1 MSDTDTYIPGAVDT
15 DGRRRHKRRRHL
27 KVSYIFFIAIAAVIA
42 SKLDP
47 DSLHLYSFG
56 AMGLLTL
63 KMFGALF
70 YRPAKA
76 DREQLMYLDNAWVT
90 AVIPIYNEDP
100 VMFEQGMR
108 SLLAQSRLPNE
119 IHIIDDC
126 SADPGGIRA
135 AKKMRR
141 EFEAKG
147 VKYTVSIQPVNK
159 GKREA
164 LALGF
169 EAAPYTDLFLC
180 VDSDTVLSRDTVREL
195 LLPMADPK
203 IMASTGMV
211 LALNH
216 DSNIFTRLQDLRYGN
231 SFLFERAAYSRLKS
245 VLCCCGALSV
255 YRGTLVRKYLPDFL
269 NQQFLGKPAVFG
281 DDRRMTNYCLMEGQ
295 VVFQETAV
303 GYTAVPEKLPHF
315 LRQQVRWN
323 KSFFR
328 ESLWAF
334 RKQKKYRP
342 AFWLTCMEL
351 ALWLIFGSAMFYSMV
366 ILPIMRP
373 EQFVNHIGDY
383 LIFMVLMGYLRNVRY
398 LDFPRRGMGFI
409 KRFGMFL
416 LAPLYG
422 VIQLLLLTPLRFYA
436 LLTLHKGSWG
446 TRQAGVEVSV
456 AGHEGEIAEVW
467 EEEDLN
473 SSRQVSSTIEMM
485 RLEGIALARTQPH
498 HTERP
503 LAGRPYHDAYSDDEL
518 KDLGA
523 STPQQRVAWS
533 GVPGEPQPIPQQGQ
547 RPVYQNGQPTPA
559 RAPYQQPQQ
568 SGYPQAQYPQNGYQQ
583 NGHPQNGHPQG
594 QYQQNGY
601 QQNGYPQDQ
610 HAPARAQSQGG
621 YQQGGH
627 IPQQPQGPHP
637 MAGRSQ
643 GGQVP
648 YGQGG
653 PAPQQGYPQGQQP
666 QGQYPQGGQPQG
678 QYPQGGQPQGYG
690 QGAGRPQGGQ
700 PSRIPQQPQ
709 AGYQQQPRQPGG
721 YGQRGYDGTEP
732 QPDQYGNSRR
742 SREPQP
748 QDGWFG
754 EGR

>member
-1 MSDTDTYIPGAVDT
+1 MSDADAYIPGAEDS
-15 DGRRRHKRRRHL
+15 DGRRRHRRRRHL
-27 KVSYIFFIAIAAVIA
+27 KVSYLFFLAIAAVIVT
-42 SKLDP
+42 KLDP
-47 DSLHLYSFG
+47 TSLHLYSFG
-56 AMGLLTL
+56 AMGLLGL

-76 DREQLMYLDNAWVT
+76 DREDLVLLDNSWVT

-119 IHIIDDC
+119 VHIIDDA
-126 SADPGGIRA
+126 SADASGIRT
-135 AKKMRR
+135 AKKLRR

-147 VKYTVSIQPVNK
+147 VKYTVSVQPENK

-169 EAAPYTDLFLC
+169 QAAPYSDLFLC

-195 LLPMADPK
+195 LLPMANEK

-281 DDRRMTNYCLMEGQ
+281 DDRRMTNYCLIEGQ

-334 RKQKKYRP
+334 RHQKKFRP

-351 ALWLIFGSAMFYSMV
+351 ALWLVFGSAMFYSMV
-366 ILPIMRP
+366 ILPIMEPAR
-373 EQFVNHIGDY
+373 FVNHIGDY
-383 LIFMVLMGYLRNVRY
+383 LVFMVLMGYLRNVRY

-446 TRQAGVEVSV
+446 TRQGGVEVSV
-456 AGHEGEIAEVW
+456 AGHEDDVSAVW
-467 EEEDLN
+467 EEEDPY
-473 SSRQVSSTIEMM
+473 SSPQVSSTIEMM
-485 RLEGIALARTQPH
+485 RLEGIALARTTPH
-498 HTERP
+498 MTSRTAAAQDYYGSE
-503 LAGRPYHDAYSDDEL
+503 YSGDDL
-518 KDLGA
+518 QDLGR
-523 STPQQRVAWS
+523 SVPQQRVAWNGS
-533 GVPGEPQPIPQQGQ
+533 PHQQQYEPVHQQQYQAPPSITPLQPVPPQGQ
-547 RPVYQNGQPTPA
+547 S
-559 RAPYQQPQQ
+559 PY
-568 SGYPQAQYPQNGYQQ
+568 A
-583 NGHPQNGHPQG
+583 G
-594 QYQQNGY
+594 QYQQY
-601 QQNGYPQDQ
+601 SQQQHQQQQWQQAQHHQQAQGAQTYDQ
-610 HAPARAQSQGG
+610 GRQT
-621 YQQGGH
+621 YDEGH
-627 IPQQPQGPHP
+627 GQVPYIPQQPQGP
-637 MAGRSQ
+637 
-643 GGQVP
+643 
-648 YGQGG
+648 Y
-653 PAPQQGYPQGQQP
+653 PQQTGYDNGGRQHRPEEPEPHHQGQQ
-666 QGQYPQGGQPQG
+666 
-678 QYPQGGQPQGYG
+678 
-690 QGAGRPQGGQ
+690 
-700 PSRIPQQPQ
+700 
-709 AGYQQQPRQPGG
+709 
-721 YGQRGYDGTEP
+721 D
-732 QPDQYGNSRR
+732 DWFGNSR
-742 SREPQP
+742 
-748 QDGWFG
+748 
-754 EGR
+754 

>member
-1 MSDTDTYIPGAVDT
+1 MTDIYVQGAVDS
-15 DGRRRHKRRRHL
+15 DGSRRHRRRRHL
-27 KVSYIFFIAIAAVIA
+27 KVSYLFFLAIAAVIVT
-42 SKLDP
+42 KLDP
-47 DSLHLYSFG
+47 NTLHPYSYG
-56 AMGLLTL
+56 ALALLAL

-76 DREQLMYLDNAWVT
+76 DREELLLLDNSWVT

-119 IHIIDDC
+119 IHIIDDA
-126 SADPGGIRA
+126 SADSSGIRA
-135 AKKMRR
+135 AKKLRR
-141 EFEAKG
+141 EFEAQG
-147 VKYTVSIQPVNK
+147 VKYTVSVQPENK

-169 EAAPYTDLFLC
+169 EAAPYSDLFLC
-180 VDSDTVLSRDTVREL
+180 VDSDTILSRDTVREL

-203 IMASTGMV
+203 TMASTGMV

-334 RKQKKYRP
+334 THQKKYRP

-366 ILPIMRP
+366 ILPIMQPAR
-373 EQFVNHIGDY
+373 FVNHLGDY
-383 LIFMVLMGYLRNVRY
+383 LVFMVLMGYLRNVRY
-398 LDFPRRGMGFI
+398 LDFPRRGMGFVR
-409 KRFGMFL
+409 RFGMFL

-422 VIQLLLLTPLRFYA
+422 VIQLVLLTPLRFYA

-446 TRQAGVEVSV
+446 TRQGGVEVSV
-456 AGHEGEIAEVW
+456 AGDHEQDVSAVY
-467 EEEDLN
+467 EEEDEY
-473 SSRQVSSTIEMM
+473 SSQQVSSTIEMM
-485 RLEGIALARTQPH
+485 RLEGIALARTAPH
-498 HTERP
+498 AAPRHPGGPAQAYPGHTQGELRDM
-503 LAGRPYHDAYSDDEL
+503 GRNA
-518 KDLGA
+518 
-523 STPQQRVAWS
+523 PQQQVAWS
-533 GVPGEPQPIPQQGQ
+533 GAGHQGHAPQPAQPVQQPGHGVPQ
-547 RPVYQNGQPTPA
+547 
-559 RAPYQQPQQ
+559 YQQP
-568 SGYPQAQYPQNGYQQ
+568 YA
-583 NGHPQNGHPQG
+583 
-594 QYQQNGY
+594 
-601 QQNGYPQDQ
+601 DQ
-610 HAPARAQSQGG
+610 VSYA
-621 YQQGGH
+621 Y
-627 IPQQPQGPHP
+627 
-637 MAGRSQ
+637 
-643 GGQVP
+643 
-648 YGQGG
+648 
-653 PAPQQGYPQGQQP
+653 PQQGYDQGQGP
-666 QGQYPQGGQPQG
+666 
-678 QYPQGGQPQGYG
+678 
-690 QGAGRPQGGQ
+690 RP
-700 PSRIPQQPQ
+700 
-709 AGYQQQPRQPGG
+709 YVQQQPHPEQQQPWNPPH
-721 YGQRGYDGTEP
+721 E
-732 QPDQYGNSRR
+732 QYGGHGGHGDQHGGHGH
-742 SREPQP
+742 PAQHD
-748 QDGWFG
+748 DGWFG
-754 EGR
+754 GHR

>member
-1 MSDTDTYIPGAVDT
+1 MTDTYIPGAVDT

-27 KVSYIFFIAIAAVIA
+27 KVSYFFFVAIAAVIVT
-42 SKLDP
+42 KLDP
-47 DSLHLYSFG
+47 DSLRLYSFG
-56 AMGLLTL
+56 ALGLLAL

-76 DREQLMYLDNAWVT
+76 DREELMLLDNSWVT

-119 IHIIDDC
+119 IHIIDDA
-126 SADPGGIRA
+126 SADSSGIKA
-135 AKKMRR
+135 AKKLRR
-141 EFEAKG
+141 EFEAQG
-147 VKYTVSIQPVNK
+147 VKYTVSVQPENK

-195 LLPMADPK
+195 LLPMANPK

-334 RKQKKYRP
+334 THQKKYRP

-366 ILPIMRP
+366 ILPIMQP
-373 EQFVNHIGDY
+373 ERFLNHIGDY
-383 LIFMVLMGYLRNVRY
+383 LVFMVLMGYLRNVRY

-446 TRQAGVEVSV
+446 TRQGGVEVSV
-456 AGHEGEIAEVW
+456 AGDHEQDVSAVY
-467 EEEDLN
+467 EEEDEY
-473 SSRQVSSTIEMM
+473 SSQQVSSTIEMM
-485 RLEGIALARTQPH
+485 RLEGIALARTAPH
-498 HTERP
+498 ASPRNPNGMAQAYTGHTQGE
-503 LAGRPYHDAYSDDEL
+503 LHDMGRNA
-518 KDLGA
+518 
-523 STPQQRVAWS
+523 PQQQVAWN
-533 GVPGEPQPIPQQGQ
+533 GVTQPQPIPPQGYVAPQHQQQ
-547 RPVYQNGQPTPA
+547 YQQQPQPHHQQQQQPYGGQPQD
-559 RAPYQQPQQ
+559 PYQQQ
-568 SGYPQAQYPQNGYQQ
+568 
-583 NGHPQNGHPQG
+583 HPQG
-594 QYQQNGY
+594 YGQWQGHQGHQGHAQQPY
-601 QQNGYPQDQ
+601 IP
-610 HAPARAQSQGG
+610 
-621 YQQGGH
+621 H
-627 IPQQPQGPHP
+627 IPQQPQGP
-637 MAGRSQ
+637 
-643 GGQVP
+643 
-648 YGQGG
+648 Y
-653 PAPQQGYPQGQQP
+653 PQQ
-666 QGQYPQGGQPQG
+666 
-678 QYPQGGQPQGYG
+678 
-690 QGAGRPQGGQ
+690 
-700 PSRIPQQPQ
+700 
-709 AGYQQQPRQPGG
+709 QQQQQQHWTPENQP
-721 YGQRGYDGTEP
+721 YAPEHQD
-732 QPDQYGNSRR
+732 
-742 SREPQP
+742 
-748 QDGWFG
+748 DGWFG
-754 EGR
+754 DRR

>member
-1 MSDTDTYIPGAVDT
+1 MTADDTYIPAAVESG
-15 DGRRRHKRRRHL
+15 GRRAHRKRRHL
-27 KVSYIFFIAIAAVIA
+27 KVSYLVFLALAALIATR
-42 SKLDP
+42 LDAG
-47 DSLHLYSFG
+47 SLHLYSLG
-56 AMGLLTL
+56 AMGLLAL

-76 DREQLMYLDNAWVT
+76 GREELEYLENSWVT

-126 SADPGGIRA
+126 SADDSGIRTA
-135 AKKMRR
+135 RKMRR
-141 EFEAKG
+141 EFEARG
-147 VKYTVSIQPVNK
+147 VKYTVSVQPENK

-169 EAAPYTDLFLC
+169 EAAPYSDIFLC

-195 LLPMADPK
+195 LLPLADEK

-245 VLCCCGALSV
+245 VLCCCGALSA

-334 RKQKKYRP
+334 THQKKYRP

-351 ALWLIFGSAMFYSMV
+351 ALWLVFGTAMFYSMV
-366 ILPIMRP
+366 ITPVMHPDR
-373 EQFVNHIGDY
+373 FVAHIGDY
-383 LIFMVLMGYLRNVRY
+383 LVFMVLMGYLRNVRY

-416 LAPLYG
+416 LAPIYG
-422 VIQLLLLTPLRFYA
+422 VIQLTLLTPLRFYA
-436 LLTLHKGSWG
+436 LVTLHKGSWG
-446 TRQAGVEVSV
+446 TRQGGVEVSV
-456 AGHEGEIAEVW
+456 AGDHEADVTEIF
-467 EEEDLN
+467 EEEDPYSDKKVTETL
-473 SSRQVSSTIEMM
+473 QLM
-485 RLEGIALARTQPH
+485 RLEGVALRRTAQRVAPVIPSRPQPLPGYDEQH
-498 HTERP
+498 
-503 LAGRPYHDAYSDDEL
+503 AY
-518 KDLGA
+518 A
-523 STPQQRVAWS
+523 PQQRVSWGTPEEQWQAAQHDPYYN
-533 GVPGEPQPIPQQGQ
+533 GHDPNNPHQQGQ
-547 RPVYQNGQPTPA
+547 YIDPSWQ
-559 RAPYQQPQQ
+559 
-568 SGYPQAQYPQNGYQQ
+568 
-583 NGHPQNGHPQG
+583 
-594 QYQQNGY
+594 
-601 QQNGYPQDQ
+601 
-610 HAPARAQSQGG
+610 QSQG
-621 YQQGGH
+621 Q
-627 IPQQPQGPHP
+627 
-637 MAGRSQ
+637 
-643 GGQVP
+643 
-648 YGQGG
+648 GQGH
-653 PAPQQGYPQGQQP
+653 
-666 QGQYPQGGQPQG
+666 
-678 QYPQGGQPQGYG
+678 
-690 QGAGRPQGGQ
+690 
-700 PSRIPQQPQ
+700 
-709 AGYQQQPRQPGG
+709 
-721 YGQRGYDGTEP
+721 
-732 QPDQYGNSRR
+732 
-742 SREPQP
+742 
-748 QDGWFG
+748 GW
-754 EGR
+754 

>member
-1 MSDTDTYIPGAVDT
+1 MTSEDTFIPGAVDSG
-15 DGRRRHKRRRHL
+15 GRRAHRKRRHL
-27 KVSYIFFIAIAAVIA
+27 KVSYFVFLGLAALIATR
-42 SKLDP
+42 LDAG
-47 DSLHLYSFG
+47 SLHLYSMG
-56 AMGLLTL
+56 AMGLLAL

-76 DREQLMYLDNAWVT
+76 GREELEYLENAWVT

-119 IHIIDDC
+119 IHIIDDA
-126 SADPGGIRA
+126 SANDSGIRA

-147 VKYTVSIQPVNK
+147 VKYTVSVQPENK

-169 EAAPYTDLFLC
+169 EAAPYSDIFLC

-195 LLPMADPK
+195 LLPLADEK

-245 VLCCCGALSV
+245 VLCCCGALSA

-334 RKQKKYRP
+334 RHQKKYRP

-351 ALWLIFGSAMFYSMV
+351 ALWLVFGSAMFYSMV
-366 ILPIMRP
+366 ILPIIKP
-373 EQFVNHIGDY
+373 QQFVNHIGDY
-383 LIFMVLMGYLRNVRY
+383 LVFMVLMGYLRNVRY
-398 LDFPRRGMGFI
+398 LDFPRRGMGFV

-416 LAPLYG
+416 LAPIYG
-422 VIQLLLLTPLRFYA
+422 VIQLTLLTPLRFYA
-436 LLTLHKGSWG
+436 LFTLHKGSWG
-446 TRQAGVEVSV
+446 TRQGGVEVSV
-456 AGHEGEIAEVW
+456 AGDHEGDVTEIF
-467 EEEDLN
+467 EEEDPYSDKKVTETL
-473 SSRQVSSTIEMM
+473 QLM
-485 RLEGIALARTQPH
+485 RLEGVALRTRPRPAGGIPSQPQ
-498 HTERP
+498 P
-503 LAGRPYHDAYSDDEL
+503 IPGYDEEQH
-518 KDLGA
+518 A
-523 STPQQRVAWS
+523 AVPQQRVSWGSPEPAGQQHWQ
-533 GVPGEPQPIPQQGQ
+533 GGHPGHHDPQQRYHPGQGGHGPQQG
-547 RPVYQNGQPTPA
+547 
-559 RAPYQQPQQ
+559 
-568 SGYPQAQYPQNGYQQ
+568 GYPPQDPSWQ
-583 NGHPQNGHPQG
+583 QG
-594 QYQQNGY
+594 QGQG
-601 QQNGYPQDQ
+601 
-610 HAPARAQSQGG
+610 QGG
-621 YQQGGH
+621 
-627 IPQQPQGPHP
+627 
-637 MAGRSQ
+637 
-643 GGQVP
+643 

-653 PAPQQGYPQGQQP
+653 
-666 QGQYPQGGQPQG
+666 
-678 QYPQGGQPQGYG
+678 
-690 QGAGRPQGGQ
+690 
-700 PSRIPQQPQ
+700 
-709 AGYQQQPRQPGG
+709 
-721 YGQRGYDGTEP
+721 
-732 QPDQYGNSRR
+732 
-742 SREPQP
+742 
-748 QDGWFG
+748 W
-754 EGR
+754 

>member
-1 MSDTDTYIPGAVDT
+1 MSTDHTYIPGAVDS
-15 DGRRRHKRRRHL
+15 GGHRAHRKRRHL
-27 KVSYIFFIAIAAVIA
+27 KVSYFVFLVLAGLIATR
-42 SKLDP
+42 LDAG
-47 DSLHLYSFG
+47 SLHIYSLG
-56 AMGLLTL
+56 ALGLLSL

-76 DREQLMYLDNAWVT
+76 GREELEYLESTWVT

-119 IHIIDDC
+119 VHIIDDC
-126 SADPGGIRA
+126 SVDPGGIRA
-135 AKKMRR
+135 AKKLRR
-141 EFEAKG
+141 EFEARG
-147 VKYTVSIQPVNK
+147 IKYTVSVQPENK

-169 EAAPYTDLFLC
+169 EAAPYSDIFLC
-180 VDSDTVLSRDTVREL
+180 VDSDTILSRDTVREL
-195 LLPMADPK
+195 LLPLADERV
-203 IMASTGMV
+203 MASTGMV

-245 VLCCCGALSV
+245 VLCCCGALSA

-334 RKQKKYRP
+334 RHQKKYRP

-351 ALWLIFGSAMFYSMV
+351 ALWLVFGSAMFYSMV
-366 ILPIMRP
+366 ITPILHPDR
-373 EQFVNHIGDY
+373 FIAHIGDY
-383 LIFMVLMGYLRNVRY
+383 LVFMVLMGYLRNVRY

-422 VIQLLLLTPLRFYA
+422 VIQLTLLTPLRFYA

-456 AGHEGEIAEVW
+456 QGADEADVTEIF
-467 EEEDLN
+467 EEEDPYSDKKVTDTL
-473 SSRQVSSTIEMM
+473 QLM
-485 RLEGIALARTQPH
+485 RLEGTALRRTAQRVAAPPIPSQPQ
-498 HTERP
+498 P
-503 LAGRPYHDAYSDDEL
+503 LPGYDQQHAH
-518 KDLGA
+518 
-523 STPQQRVAWS
+523 TPQQRVSWGTPEPAAA
-533 GVPGEPQPIPQQGQ
+533 PGQQWQDFQQQQQWQGGG
-547 RPVYQNGQPTPA
+547 PHD
-559 RAPYQQPQQ
+559 PYH
-568 SGYPQAQYPQNGYQQ
+568 SDAGR
-583 NGHPQNGHPQG
+583 QG
-594 QYQQNGY
+594 QYADPSWWQGDNEPG
-601 QQNGYPQDQ
+601 QD
-610 HAPARAQSQGG
+610 R
-621 YQQGGH
+621 
-627 IPQQPQGPHP
+627 
-637 MAGRSQ
+637 
-643 GGQVP
+643 
-648 YGQGG
+648 
-653 PAPQQGYPQGQQP
+653 
-666 QGQYPQGGQPQG
+666 
-678 QYPQGGQPQGYG
+678 
-690 QGAGRPQGGQ
+690 
-700 PSRIPQQPQ
+700 
-709 AGYQQQPRQPGG
+709 
-721 YGQRGYDGTEP
+721 
-732 QPDQYGNSRR
+732 
-742 SREPQP
+742 
-748 QDGWFG
+748 
-754 EGR
+754 

>member
-1 MSDTDTYIPGAVDT
+1 VTDTYIPGAVDT

-27 KVSYIFFIAIAAVIA
+27 KVSYFFFLAIAAVIVT
-42 SKLDP
+42 KLDP
-47 DSLHLYSFG
+47 DSLHYYSFG
-56 AMGLLTL
+56 ALGLLAL

-76 DREQLMYLDNAWVT
+76 DREELMLLDNSWVT

-119 IHIIDDC
+119 IHIIDDA
-126 SADPGGIRA
+126 SADNSGIKA

-141 EFEAKG
+141 EFEAQG
-147 VKYTVSIQPVNK
+147 VKYTVSVQPENK

-180 VDSDTVLSRDTVREL
+180 VDSDTILSRDTVREL

-334 RKQKKYRP
+334 RNQKKFRP

-351 ALWLIFGSAMFYSMV
+351 ALWLVFGSAMFYSMV
-366 ILPIMRP
+366 ILPIMQP
-373 EQFVNHIGDY
+373 ERFVNHIGDY
-383 LIFMVLMGYLRNVRY
+383 LVFMVLMGYLRNVRY

-409 KRFGMFL
+409 RRFGMFL

-446 TRQAGVEVSV
+446 TRQGGVEVSV
-456 AGHEGEIAEVW
+456 AGDHEQDVSAVY
-467 EEEDLN
+467 EEEDEY
-473 SSRQVSSTIEMM
+473 SSQQVSSTIEMM
-485 RLEGIALARTQPH
+485 RLEGIALARTAPH
-498 HTERP
+498 ASPRNPNGMAHAYTGHTQGE
-503 LAGRPYHDAYSDDEL
+503 LHDMGRNA
-518 KDLGA
+518 
-523 STPQQRVAWS
+523 PQQQVAWN
-533 GVPGEPQPIPQQGQ
+533 GVTQPQPIPEQGY
-547 RPVYQNGQPTPA
+547 VTPQH
-559 RAPYQQPQQ
+559 QQPQQ
-568 SGYPQAQYPQNGYQQ
+568 YQQ
-583 NGHPQNGHPQG
+583 QQPQYQQQPQPYGGRPQGPYQQHPQG
-594 QYQQNGY
+594 YDQWQGHQGQGQQPY
-601 QQNGYPQDQ
+601 V
-610 HAPARAQSQGG
+610 
-621 YQQGGH
+621 
-627 IPQQPQGPHP
+627 PQQPQGP
-637 MAGRSQ
+637 
-643 GGQVP
+643 
-648 YGQGG
+648 
-653 PAPQQGYPQGQQP
+653 
-666 QGQYPQGGQPQG
+666 
-678 QYPQGGQPQGYG
+678 
-690 QGAGRPQGGQ
+690 
-700 PSRIPQQPQ
+700 
-709 AGYQQQPRQPGG
+709 YQQQQQP
-721 YGQRGYDGTEP
+721 P
-732 QPDQYGNSRR
+732 QQQQQWPPEN
-742 SREPQP
+742 QP
-748 QDGWFG
+748 YAPEHQDDGWFND
-754 EGR
+754 RR

>member
-1 MSDTDTYIPGAVDT
+1 MTDTYIPGAVDT

-27 KVSYIFFIAIAAVIA
+27 KVSYFFFLAIAAVIVT
-42 SKLDP
+42 KLDP
-47 DSLHLYSFG
+47 DSLHYYSFG
-56 AMGLLTL
+56 ALGLLAL

-76 DREQLMYLDNAWVT
+76 DREELMLLDNSWVT

-119 IHIIDDC
+119 IHIIDDA
-126 SADPGGIRA
+126 SADNSGIKA

-141 EFEAKG
+141 EFEAQG
-147 VKYTVSIQPVNK
+147 VKYTVSVQPENK

-180 VDSDTVLSRDTVREL
+180 VDSDTILSRDTVREL

-334 RKQKKYRP
+334 KNQKKFRP

-351 ALWLIFGSAMFYSMV
+351 ALWLVFGSAMFYSMV
-366 ILPIMRP
+366 ILPIMQP
-373 EQFVNHIGDY
+373 ERFVNHIGDY
-383 LIFMVLMGYLRNVRY
+383 LVFMVLMGYLRNVRY

-409 KRFGMFL
+409 RRFGMFL

-436 LLTLHKGSWG
+436 LVTLHKGSWG
-446 TRQAGVEVSV
+446 TRQGGVEVSV
-456 AGHEGEIAEVW
+456 AGDHEQDVSAVY
-467 EEEDLN
+467 EEEDEY
-473 SSRQVSSTIEMM
+473 SSQQVSSTIEMM
-485 RLEGIALARTQPH
+485 RLEGIALARTAPH
-498 HTERP
+498 ASPRNRNGMAQAYTGHTQGE
-503 LAGRPYHDAYSDDEL
+503 LHDMGRNA
-518 KDLGA
+518 
-523 STPQQRVAWS
+523 PQQQVAWN
-533 GVPGEPQPIPQQGQ
+533 GVTQPQPIPPQGYVTPQHQQPQ
-547 RPVYQNGQPTPA
+547 YHQQQPQYQQQPQPYGGQPQG
-559 RAPYQQPQQ
+559 PYQQPHHQQ
-568 SGYPQAQYPQNGYQQ
+568 QPQHHQQPQQQGYDQWQGHQGHQAQGQQ
-583 NGHPQNGHPQG
+583 PYVP
-594 QYQQNGY
+594 
-601 QQNGYPQDQ
+601 
-610 HAPARAQSQGG
+610 
-621 YQQGGH
+621 H
-627 IPQQPQGPHP
+627 IPQQPQGP
-637 MAGRSQ
+637 
-643 GGQVP
+643 
-648 YGQGG
+648 
-653 PAPQQGYPQGQQP
+653 
-666 QGQYPQGGQPQG
+666 
-678 QYPQGGQPQGYG
+678 
-690 QGAGRPQGGQ
+690 
-700 PSRIPQQPQ
+700 
-709 AGYQQQPRQPGG
+709 YQQQQQP
-721 YGQRGYDGTEP
+721 P
-732 QPDQYGNSRR
+732 QQQQQWPPENQPYV
-742 SREPQP
+742 PQQ
-748 QDGWFG
+748 QDDDWFG
-754 EGR
+754 DRR

>member
-1 MSDTDTYIPGAVDT
+1 MTDTYIPGAVDT

-27 KVSYIFFIAIAAVIA
+27 KVSYFFFLAIAAVIVT
-42 SKLDP
+42 KLDP

-56 AMGLLTL
+56 ALGLLAL

-76 DREQLMYLDNAWVT
+76 DREELVLLDNSWVT

-119 IHIIDDC
+119 IHIIDDA
-126 SADPGGIRA
+126 SADPSGIRA
-135 AKKMRR
+135 AKKLRP
-141 EFEAKG
+141 EFEARG
-147 VKYTVSIQPVNK
+147 VKYTVSVQPENK

-169 EAAPYTDLFLC
+169 EAAPYSDLFLC
-180 VDSDTVLSRDTVREL
+180 VDSDTILSRDTVREL

-255 YRGTLVRKYLPDFL
+255 YRGSLVRKYLPDFL

-334 RKQKKYRP
+334 THQKKYRP

-366 ILPIMRP
+366 ILPIMQP
-373 EQFVNHIGDY
+373 ERFVNHIGDY
-383 LIFMVLMGYLRNVRY
+383 LLFMVLMGYLRNVRY

-422 VIQLLLLTPLRFYA
+422 VIQLVLLTPLRFYA
-436 LLTLHKGSWG
+436 LFTLHKGSWG
-446 TRQAGVEVSV
+446 TRQGGVEVSV
-456 AGHEGEIAEVW
+456 AGDHEQDVSAVY
-467 EEEDLN
+467 EEEDEY
-473 SSRQVSSTIEMM
+473 SSPQVSSTIEMM
-485 RLEGIALARTQPH
+485 RLEGIALARTTPH
-498 HTERP
+498 ASPRNRNGMAQAYTGHTQGELRDM
-503 LAGRPYHDAYSDDEL
+503 GRSA
-518 KDLGA
+518 
-523 STPQQRVAWS
+523 PQQPVAWN
-533 GVPGEPQPIPQQGQ
+533 GVTDPAQQQ
-547 RPVYQNGQPTPA
+547 MP
-559 RAPYQQPQQ
+559 QQPQQ
-568 SGYPQAQYPQNGYQQ
+568 QYPQYQQ
-583 NGHPQNGHPQG
+583 QYSQPQQHQQYPQQAYPQQAYPQQQYGGQTQDPYQQQPPPQQYGQWQGQHPQG
-594 QYQQNGY
+594 QPYV
-601 QQNGYPQDQ
+601 
-610 HAPARAQSQGG
+610 
-621 YQQGGH
+621 
-627 IPQQPQGPHP
+627 PQQPQH
-637 MAGRSQ
+637 
-643 GGQVP
+643 
-648 YGQGG
+648 
-653 PAPQQGYPQGQQP
+653 PQQWTPESQNQP
-666 QGQYPQGGQPQG
+666 YAPEQHQ
-678 QYPQGGQPQGYG
+678 
-690 QGAGRPQGGQ
+690 
-700 PSRIPQQPQ
+700 
-709 AGYQQQPRQPGG
+709 
-721 YGQRGYDGTEP
+721 D
-732 QPDQYGNSRR
+732 
-742 SREPQP
+742 
-748 QDGWFG
+748 DGWFG
-754 EGR
+754 ERR

>member
-1 MSDTDTYIPGAVDT
+1 MSDVDDFVPDAVDA
-15 DGRRRHKRRRHL
+15 DSRRRHRRKRHL
-27 KVSYIFFIAIAAVIA
+27 RVSYFFFIAIAAVIFT
-42 SKLDP
+42 KLDP
-47 DSLHLYSFG
+47 NSLHYYSFG
-56 AMGLLTL
+56 AMGLLAL

-76 DREQLMYLDNAWVT
+76 DRDELLLLDNSWVT

-126 SADPGGIRA
+126 SADASGIRT
-135 AKKMRR
+135 AKKLRR
-141 EFEAKG
+141 EFEARG
-147 VKYTVSIQPVNK
+147 VKYTVSVQPENK

-169 EAAPYTDLFLC
+169 QAAPYSDLFLC

-195 LLPMADPK
+195 LLPMADEK

-231 SFLFERAAYSRLKS
+231 SFLFERAAYSRLKA

-334 RKQKKYRP
+334 THQKKYRP

-351 ALWLIFGSAMFYSMV
+351 ALWLVFGSAMFYSMV
-366 ILPIMRP
+366 ILPIMHPSR
-373 EQFVNHIGDY
+373 FVNHIGDY
-383 LIFMVLMGYLRNVRY
+383 LVFMVLMGYLRNVRY

-446 TRQAGVEVSV
+446 TRQGGVEVSV
-456 AGHEGEIAEVW
+456 AGHEEELAAVW
-467 EEEDLN
+467 EEEDEY
-473 SSRQVSSTIEMM
+473 SSPQVSSTIEMM
-485 RLEGIALARTQPH
+485 RLEGIALARTSPH
-498 HTERP
+498 LSARTP
-503 LAGRPYHDAYSDDEL
+503 SGAPAYHDDYSQGEL
-518 KDLGA
+518 RDLGRNV
-523 STPQQRVAWS
+523 PQQPVAWS
-533 GVPGEPQPIPQQGQ
+533 NP
-547 RPVYQNGQPTPA
+547 
-559 RAPYQQPQQ
+559 
-568 SGYPQAQYPQNGYQQ
+568 PQAAPFHGRPTISPLQPV
-583 NGHPQNGHPQG
+583 PPQG
-594 QYQQNGY
+594 QYQQ
-601 QQNGYPQDQ
+601 QQHPQQ
-610 HAPARAQSQGG
+610 QQQQWQG
-621 YQQGGH
+621 QQWQGQGQGQEYGQNH
-627 IPQQPQGPHP
+627 GQVPYIPQQPQGP
-637 MAGRSQ
+637 
-643 GGQVP
+643 
-648 YGQGG
+648 
-653 PAPQQGYPQGQQP
+653 
-666 QGQYPQGGQPQG
+666 
-678 QYPQGGQPQGYG
+678 
-690 QGAGRPQGGQ
+690 
-700 PSRIPQQPQ
+700 
-709 AGYQQQPRQPGG
+709 YQQQP
-721 YGQRGYDGTEP
+721 
-732 QPDQYGNSRR
+732 
-742 SREPQP
+742 QP
-748 QDGWFG
+748 QQPMQPQQQWSQQDDEAQQNDDWFHN
-754 EGR
+754 GR

>member
-1 MSDTDTYIPGAVDT
+1 MTDTYIPGAVDT

-27 KVSYIFFIAIAAVIA
+27 KVSYFFFLAIAAVIVT
-42 SKLDP
+42 KLDP
-47 DSLHLYSFG
+47 DSLHYYSFG
-56 AMGLLTL
+56 ALGLLAL

-76 DREQLMYLDNAWVT
+76 DREELMLLDNSWVT

-119 IHIIDDC
+119 IHIIDDA
-126 SADPGGIRA
+126 SADNSGIKA

-141 EFEAKG
+141 EFEAQG
-147 VKYTVSIQPVNK
+147 VKYTVSVQPENK

-180 VDSDTVLSRDTVREL
+180 VDSDTILSRDTVREL

-334 RKQKKYRP
+334 KNQKKFRP

-351 ALWLIFGSAMFYSMV
+351 ALWLVFGSAMFYSMV
-366 ILPIMRP
+366 ILPIMQP
-373 EQFVNHIGDY
+373 ERFVNHIGDY
-383 LIFMVLMGYLRNVRY
+383 LVFMVLMGYLRNVRY

-409 KRFGMFL
+409 RRFGMFL

-436 LLTLHKGSWG
+436 LVTLHKGSWG
-446 TRQAGVEVSV
+446 TRQGGVEVSV
-456 AGHEGEIAEVW
+456 AGDHEQDVSAVY
-467 EEEDLN
+467 EEEDEY
-473 SSRQVSSTIEMM
+473 SSQQVSSTIEMM
-485 RLEGIALARTQPH
+485 RLEGIALARTAPH
-498 HTERP
+498 ASPRNRNGMAQAYTGHTQGE
-503 LAGRPYHDAYSDDEL
+503 LHDMGRNA
-518 KDLGA
+518 
-523 STPQQRVAWS
+523 PQQQVAWN
-533 GVPGEPQPIPQQGQ
+533 GVTQPQPIPPQGYVTPQHQQPQ
-547 RPVYQNGQPTPA
+547 YHQQQPQQPQYQQQPQPYGGQPQG
-559 RAPYQQPQQ
+559 PYQQPHHQQ
-568 SGYPQAQYPQNGYQQ
+568 QPQHHQQPQQQGYDQWQ
-583 NGHPQNGHPQG
+583 GHQGHQG
-594 QYQQNGY
+594 QGQQPY
-601 QQNGYPQDQ
+601 VP
-610 HAPARAQSQGG
+610 
-621 YQQGGH
+621 H
-627 IPQQPQGPHP
+627 IPQQPQGP
-637 MAGRSQ
+637 
-643 GGQVP
+643 
-648 YGQGG
+648 
-653 PAPQQGYPQGQQP
+653 
-666 QGQYPQGGQPQG
+666 
-678 QYPQGGQPQGYG
+678 
-690 QGAGRPQGGQ
+690 
-700 PSRIPQQPQ
+700 
-709 AGYQQQPRQPGG
+709 YQQQQQP
-721 YGQRGYDGTEP
+721 P
-732 QPDQYGNSRR
+732 QQQQQWPPENQPYV
-742 SREPQP
+742 PQQ
-748 QDGWFG
+748 QDDDWFG
-754 EGR
+754 DRR

>member
-1 MSDTDTYIPGAVDT
+1 MTADDTYIPSAVESG
-15 DGRRRHKRRRHL
+15 GRRAHRKRRHL
-27 KVSYIFFIAIAAVIA
+27 KVSYFVFLALAALIVTR
-42 SKLDP
+42 LDAG
-47 DSLHLYSFG
+47 SLHLYSLG
-56 AMGLLTL
+56 AMGLLAL

-76 DREQLMYLDNAWVT
+76 GREELEYLENAWVT

-126 SADPGGIRA
+126 SADAGGIRA

-141 EFEAKG
+141 EFEARG
-147 VKYTVSIQPVNK
+147 VKYTVSVQPENK

-169 EAAPYTDLFLC
+169 EAAPYSDIFLC

-195 LLPMADPK
+195 LLPLADEK

-245 VLCCCGALSV
+245 VLCCCGALSA

-334 RKQKKYRP
+334 THQKKYRP

-351 ALWLIFGSAMFYSMV
+351 ALWLVFGTAMFYSMV
-366 ILPIMRP
+366 ITPIVHPDR
-373 EQFVNHIGDY
+373 FVAHIGDY
-383 LIFMVLMGYLRNVRY
+383 LVFMVLMGYLRNVRY

-416 LAPLYG
+416 LAPVYG
-422 VIQLLLLTPLRFYA
+422 VIQLTLLTPLRFYA

-456 AGHEGEIAEVW
+456 AGDHEADVTEIF
-467 EEEDLN
+467 EEEDPYSDKKVTETL
-473 SSRQVSSTIEMM
+473 QLM
-485 RLEGIALARTQPH
+485 RLEGAALRRTAHRVAPAIPSQPQ
-498 HTERP
+498 P
-503 LAGRPYHDAYSDDEL
+503 LPGYDEQH
-518 KDLGA
+518 A
-523 STPQQRVAWS
+523 HAPQQRVSW
-533 GVPGEPQPIPQQGQ
+533 GTPEPQWHGAQHDPYHYGQ
-547 RPVYQNGQPTPA
+547 DPN
-559 RAPYQQPQQ
+559 
-568 SGYPQAQYPQNGYQQ
+568 YPD
-583 NGHPQNGHPQG
+583 HQG
-594 QYQQNGY
+594 QYVD
-601 QQNGYPQDQ
+601 P
-610 HAPARAQSQGG
+610 SW
-621 YQQGGH
+621 QQGG
-627 IPQQPQGPHP
+627 QG
-637 MAGRSQ
+637 
-643 GGQVP
+643 
-648 YGQGG
+648 
-653 PAPQQGYPQGQQP
+653 
-666 QGQYPQGGQPQG
+666 
-678 QYPQGGQPQGYG
+678 
-690 QGAGRPQGGQ
+690 
-700 PSRIPQQPQ
+700 
-709 AGYQQQPRQPGG
+709 
-721 YGQRGYDGTEP
+721 
-732 QPDQYGNSRR
+732 
-742 SREPQP
+742 
-748 QDGWFG
+748 W
-754 EGR
+754 

>member
-27 KVSYIFFIAIAAVIA
+27 KVSYFFFLAIAAVIA

-76 DREQLMYLDNAWVT
+76 DREELMYLDNAWVT

-141 EFEAKG
+141 EFEARG
-147 VKYTVSIQPVNK
+147 VKYTVSVQPVNK

-281 DDRRMTNYCLMEGQ
+281 DDRRMTNYCLIEGQ

-334 RKQKKYRP
+334 RNQKKWRP

-366 ILPIMRP
+366 ILPIMHP
-373 EQFVNHIGDY
+373 SQFVNHIGDY

-398 LDFPRRGMGFI
+398 LDFPRRGMGFV

-456 AGHEGEIAEVW
+456 AGHEGEISEVW
-467 EEEDLN
+467 EEEDMN
-473 SSRQVSSTIEMM
+473 SSQQVSSTIEMM
-485 RLEGIALARTQPH
+485 RLEGIALARTQAH
-498 HTERP
+498 HTGRQ
-503 LAGRPYHDAYSDDEL
+503 LAGQPYHDEYSDGEL
-518 KDLGA
+518 KDIGA
-523 STPQQRVAWS
+523 SMPQQRVAWS

-547 RPVYQNGQPTPA
+547 RPVYQSGQYVPQAHNGQYP
-559 RAPYQQPQQ
+559 
-568 SGYPQAQYPQNGYQQ
+568 PQAQNGQYAPQAHQGQ
-583 NGHPQNGHPQG
+583 QG
-594 QYQQNGY
+594 QYQQAQHQQTQHQQGQY
-601 QQNGYPQDQ
+601 QQTAHHQQSQYPQGQ
-610 HAPARAQSQGG
+610 HVQPQGA
-621 YQQGGH
+621 YPQGGH

-637 MAGRSQ
+637 MAGRPQ

-648 YGQGG
+648 YGQGQPG
-653 PAPQQGYPQGQQP
+653 PQQGYPQGQHPQQAQQQGQHP
-666 QGQYPQGGQPQG
+666 QGYGDRAGGYQQGGQP
-678 QYPQGGQPQGYG
+678 P
-690 QGAGRPQGGQ
+690 
-700 PSRIPQQPQ
+700 RIPQQPQ
-709 AGYQQQPRQPGG
+709 QGG
-721 YGQRGYDGTEP
+721 YGQQGYDDDGTDP
-732 QPDQYGNSRR
+732 QAAPYGQSRR
-742 SREPQP
+742 SREPHP

>member
-1 MSDTDTYIPGAVDT
+1 MTTEDTYIPGAVDSG
-15 DGRRRHKRRRHL
+15 GRRGHRKRRHL
-27 KVSYIFFIAIAAVIA
+27 KVSYLFFIAIAAFIA
-42 SKLDP
+42 TRLDS
-47 DSLHLYSFG
+47 DSLHLYSIG
-56 AMGLLTL
+56 AMSLLGL

-76 DREQLMYLDNAWVT
+76 NREELEYLEECWVT

-126 SADPGGIRA
+126 SADAGGIRA
-135 AKKMRR
+135 AKRMRP
-141 EFEAKG
+141 EFEALG
-147 VKYTVSIQPVNK
+147 VKYTVSVQPENK

-169 EAAPYTDLFLC
+169 EAAPYSDIFLC

-195 LLPMADPK
+195 LLPLADEK

-216 DSNIFTRLQDLRYGN
+216 DSNVFTRLQDLRYGN

-245 VLCCCGALSV
+245 VLCCCGALSA
-255 YRGTLVRKYLPDFL
+255 YRGSLVRKYLPDFL

-334 RKQKKYRP
+334 RHQKKYRP

-351 ALWLIFGSAMFYSMV
+351 GLWLVFGTAMFYSMV
-366 ILPIMRP
+366 ILPIMQPAR
-373 EQFVNHIGDY
+373 FLNHIGDY
-383 LIFMVLMGYLRNVRY
+383 ALFMVLMGYLRNVRY

-422 VIQLLLLTPLRFYA
+422 LIQLFLLTPLRFYA

-456 AGHEGEIAEVW
+456 AGDHEADVTEIF
-467 EEEDLN
+467 EEEDPYSDKKVTETL
-473 SSRQVSSTIEMM
+473 QLM
-485 RLEGIALARTQPH
+485 RLEGVALRTRPRSAYIPSQPQ
-498 HTERP
+498 P
-503 LAGRPYHDAYSDDEL
+503 LPGYDEQVHQNVPQQPVSWGTPGQPGPAPQPAQQAPVGHGWQGGGPQGAPQGGGRPQWQGDGGYPQP
-518 KDLGA
+518 
-523 STPQQRVAWS
+523 PQQR
-533 GVPGEPQPIPQQGQ
+533 QPYAPQQ
-547 RPVYQNGQPTPA
+547 RQPYP
-559 RAPYQQPQQ
+559 PQQPHPGQQPQ
-568 SGYPQAQYPQNGYQQ
+568 
-583 NGHPQNGHPQG
+583 H
-594 QYQQNGY
+594 
-601 QQNGYPQDQ
+601 
-610 HAPARAQSQGG
+610 
-621 YQQGGH
+621 
-627 IPQQPQGPHP
+627 PQQPQDPGLGPDGRRRPHP
-637 MAGRSQ
+637 GPDWPQDGR
-643 GGQVP
+643 G
-648 YGQGG
+648 GQGG
-653 PAPQQGYPQGQQP
+653 
-666 QGQYPQGGQPQG
+666 
-678 QYPQGGQPQGYG
+678 
-690 QGAGRPQGGQ
+690 
-700 PSRIPQQPQ
+700 
-709 AGYQQQPRQPGG
+709 
-721 YGQRGYDGTEP
+721 
-732 QPDQYGNSRR
+732 
-742 SREPQP
+742 
-748 QDGWFG
+748 GW
-754 EGR
+754 